1 MKTKTEMELNIIV
14 ENIKCSGCVNSIKDA
29 LLKINN
35 VTHVEVNIEKE
46 LITINGDVD
55 RDLLINKLTAMG
67 YPEKGNN
74 DLLKK
79 TKSYI
84 SCAIGKMK

>member
-1 MKTKTEMELNIIV
+1 LKIKKMEQIFIV

-29 LLKINN
+29 LLKIKNI
-35 VTHVEVNIEKE
+35 THVEVNIEKE

-55 RDLLINKLTAMG
+55 KDAVVNKLTLMG

-74 DLLKK
+74 DLIKK

>member
-1 MKTKTEMELNIIV
+1 MEQIFIV

-29 LLKINN
+29 LLKIKNI
-35 VTHVEVNIEKE
+35 THVEVNIEKE

-55 RDLLINKLTAMG
+55 KDAVVNKLTLMG

-74 DLLKK
+74 DLIKK